1 MPPSLARLPSGYAS
15 FLEDLK
21 SRVRAAQLRAV
32 IIANRE
38 MVMLYWGIG
47 RDILHRQREA
57 GWGAKVIDQIA
68 ADLSRE
74 FPTIQGFSPR
84 NLKYMRAFAEAW
96 PDEPIVQEAL
106 AQLPWSHQIALM
118 EKLKTKAERL
128 AYAAAAV
135 EHGWSRGILVIQI
148 ESGYLKRLGK
158 ASNNFARTLPPP
170 QSDLA
175 GQTLKDPYLFD
186 FLELTGDVNERR
198 LERALVEHIRS
209 FLLELGV
216 GFAFVGHQVHLAVAG
231 EDFYLDM
238 LFYHV
243 RLHCYVVVELKA
255 IEFRPE
261 FAGKMQFYLS
271 AVDDLIRDRKKDGPT
286 IGLLL
291 CKSKN
296 RVLVEYTLREGTR
309 PIGVANYQLTRALP
323 DDLAKSLPTVAELEA
338 KLSQQ
343 SLRADDH
350 SDTEAPRTP

>member
-1 MPPSLARLPSGYAS
+1 MPPALAKLPSGYAT

-38 MVMLYWGIG
+38 MVMLYWSIG

-57 GWGAKVIDQIA
+57 GWGAKVIDQLA

-74 FPTIQGFSPR
+74 FPSVQGFSAR
-84 NLKYMRAFAEAW
+84 NLRYMRAFAEAW
-96 PDEPIVQEAL
+96 PEEAIVQEAL
-106 AQLPWSHQIALM
+106 AQLPWSHQIALL
-118 EKLKTKAERL
+118 EKLKTQEERL
-128 AYAAAAV
+128 RYAAAAV

-175 GQTLKDPYLFD
+175 AQALKDPYLFD

-216 GFAFVGHQVHLAVAG
+216 GFAFVGHQVHLEVAG

-271 AVDDLIRDRKKDGPT
+271 AVDDLIRDRTKDGPT

-323 DDLAKSLPTVAELEA
+323 DDLAKSLPTVDELEA
-338 KLSQQ
+338 ELSQR
-343 SLRADDH
+343 SLRCKAH
-350 SDTEAPRTP
+350 NDTQAPRTT

>member
-1 MPPSLARLPSGYAS
+1 MLRDLPPEISS
-15 FLEDLK
+15 
-21 SRVRAAQLRAV
+21 SRNVSPPQ
-32 IIANRE
+32 
-38 MVMLYWGIG
+38 G
-47 RDILHRQREA
+47 RKWYGGHDAKESIYRSADHR
-57 GWGAKVIDQIA
+57 AKVIDQIA

-74 FPTIQGFSPR
+74 FPTLQGFSPR

-106 AQLPWSHQIALM
+106 AQLPWSHQIALL

-158 ASNNFARTLPPP
+158 ASNNFARTLSPA

-175 GQTLKDPYLFD
+175 GQTLKDPHLFD

-198 LERALVEHIRS
+198 LERAFFDHIRS

-216 GFAFVGHQVHLAVAG
+216 GFAFVGHQVHLEVAG

-271 AVDDLIRDRKKDGPT
+271 AVDDLGRDRKKG
-286 IGLLL
+286 
-291 CKSKN
+291 
-296 RVLVEYTLREGTR
+296 
-309 PIGVANYQLTRALP
+309 
-323 DDLAKSLPTVAELEA
+323 
-338 KLSQQ
+338 
-343 SLRADDH
+343 RADH
-350 SDTEAPRTP
+350 RPAPVQEQEARHRRVHTPRGPAPHRRRQLPADTRSA